1 MNYQVYQY
9 NLPSLL
15 AFIHPLNECYKTLS
29 QPKNFIKLIAK
40 FILESFKPYQAILKS
55 LSLKKPIII
64 VNLCLIKIYAFLALL
79 ACFFKR

>member
-29 QPKNFIKLIAK
+29 QPKDFIKLIAK
-40 FILESFKPYQAILKS
+40 FILEGFNPYQAILKS
-55 LSLKKPIII
+55 LS
-64 VNLCLIKIYAFLALL
+64 
-79 ACFFKR
+79 